1 MMRFK
6 EKVPADPHP
15 LPPHA
20 RRTHIQITYD
30 EEDWPYLVAIFS
42 DDIDTAK
49 AALTIVYSAP
59 PEVQIIIYQ
68 LFLIVKENMTM
79 KEGTVS

>member
-6 EKVPADPHP
+6 EKIPADPHP

-20 RRTHIQITYD
+20 RRAHIQITYD
-30 EEDWPYLVAIFS
+30 EEDWPYLVAIFG
-42 DDIDTAK
+42 DDDTAK
-49 AALTIVYSAP
+49 AAVMIAYSAP

-68 LFLIVKENMTM
+68 LFLIIKETM
-79 KEGTVS
+79 QEVAL